1 MKRCIALV
9 LFAMTVCSRFAFA
22 QQPPAPLTPQE
33 HLDRARLE
41 LAYAD
46 REHTMCRQS
55 LSDMWARGNTLEAQ
69 VKHLQDEKQKLVD
82 ELKALK
88 EPASAP
94 LANN

>member
-1 MKRCIALV
+1 
-9 LFAMTVCSRFAFA
+9 
-22 QQPPAPLTPQE
+22 
-33 HLDRARLE
+33 
-41 LAYAD
+41 
-46 REHTMCRQS
+46 MCRQS
-55 LSDMWARGNTLEAQ
+55 LSDIWARGNAFEAQ